1 MRKVDRVNKVLVYVI
16 LGDRVL
22 LTEPAK
28 VCVQPAA
35 PEYSPSIYARAGE
48 GGRALLGVGRDPGVV
63 VACSAVVTG
72 DAPHRAVP

>member
-1 MRKVDRVNKVLVYVI
+1 MTALDKTRDVGRDSGKGVI
-16 LGDRVL
+16 
-22 LTEPAK
+22 EPAK

-72 DAPHRAVP
+72 GAPHRAVP